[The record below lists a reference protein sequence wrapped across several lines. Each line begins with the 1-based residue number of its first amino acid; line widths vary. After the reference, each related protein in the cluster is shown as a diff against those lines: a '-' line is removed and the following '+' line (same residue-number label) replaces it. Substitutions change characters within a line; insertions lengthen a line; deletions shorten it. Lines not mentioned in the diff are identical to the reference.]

1 MSDNITNTDPT
12 LGLLHAENHAQYLLH
27 APREIAFVLR
37 QLASKGALVTAMFG
51 NERDFLLTTVIGVA
65 EDNRSLL
72 LDLGRDEEIVSRALR
87 KGHLLCDT
95 QLDRVKIQFEIEH
108 IEKTEHEHLPA
119 LRAPLPGLLLRLQR
133 REYYR
138 LSVPLA
144 DDMLCSVPLE
154 SGRSIN
160 ARVIDISGGGLALLV
175 TPTNSPFAPGQV
187 FKNCSLTLPHA
198 VGPIRFTLEV
208 RNLFRI
214 SQRDGREMVRAGCQF
229 SDMPMQ
235 VADQIQRYILR
246 AEQERATRGV

>member
-1 MSDNITNTDPT
+1 MSNNATHTDST

-51 NERDFLLTTVIGVA
+51 SEQDFLLTTVINVS
-65 EDNRSLL
+65 EDYKYLL
-72 LDLGRDEEIVSRALR
+72 LDLGRDQDVVTRALH
-87 KGHLLCDT
+87 KGRLLCDT
-95 QLDRVKIQFEIEH
+95 QLDRVKVQFELERIEQ
-108 IEKTEHEHLPA
+108 TTHEHLPA
-119 LRAPLPGLLLRLQR
+119 LRAPLPGVLLRLQR

-138 LSVPLA
+138 LAVPYS

-154 SGRSIN
+154 SGRTVN
-160 ARVIDISGGGLALLV
+160 ARVIDISGGGLALMV
-175 TPTNSPFAPGQV
+175 TPTNSPFTPGLV

-198 VGPIRFTLEV
+198 IGPVRFTLEV

-214 SQRDGREMVRAGCQF
+214 TQRDDREMIRAGCQF
-229 SDMPMQ
+229 NDMPMT
-235 VADQIQRYILR
+235 VANQIQRYILR